1 MGRTEKY
8 GLFLRYKIME
18 WNTIVDLLNV
28 IIRDIKKE
36 RQYED
41 PIKDGI
47 FNILEEKCTV
57 IYYPFPEEKNRG
69 FHLKKIVGNELRDF
83 VYINTGKTIE
93 QQVFTA
99 AHEMGHVWNVS
110 KKVRDLAINKGL
122 EIGDIDDE
130 KVTDRFAAELL
141 MPTDMFIGCFDK
153 HVREFNYGRMITL
166 SQLLRLIAKLMDD
179 FMSPFN
185 AVRKRLFECGLLQD
199 DKLQRYLKDNKV
211 VHEKIINSFKQDDNS
226 PINGTTGVKTIS
238 GLRDLVKKAEKS
250 EGANVLLIKTVISE
264 FGLEDV
270 EEDDTPNI
278 EINKRSIK

>member
-1 MGRTEKY
+1 MIKCNYQG
-8 GLFLRYKIME
+8 YK
-18 WNTIVDLLNV
+18 
-28 IIRDIKKE
+28 KK

-141 MPTDMFIGCFDK
+141 MPKHIG
-153 HVREFNYGRMITL
+153 
-166 SQLLRLIAKLMDD
+166 A
-179 FMSPFN
+179 
-185 AVRKRLFECGLLQD
+185 
-199 DKLQRYLKDNKV
+199 
-211 VHEKIINSFKQDDNS
+211 
-226 PINGTTGVKTIS
+226 
-238 GLRDLVKKAEKS
+238 
-250 EGANVLLIKTVISE
+250 
-264 FGLEDV
+264 
-270 EEDDTPNI
+270 
-278 EINKRSIK
+278 